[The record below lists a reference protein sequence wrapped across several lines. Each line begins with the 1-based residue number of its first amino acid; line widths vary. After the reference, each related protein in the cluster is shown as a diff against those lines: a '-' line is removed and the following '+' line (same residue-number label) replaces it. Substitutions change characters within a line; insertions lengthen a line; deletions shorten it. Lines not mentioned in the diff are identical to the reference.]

1 MRALS
6 PARTGTDLDDAGSPV
21 RIGAGAALL
30 VVPGIGADALNPTP
44 LMPGAGKDL
53 LDGLPEAERT
63 VADREVGR
71 DLESTSLD
79 VDQELAPPRC

>member
-1 MRALS
+1 M
-6 PARTGTDLDDAGSPV
+6 
-21 RIGAGAALL
+21 
-30 VVPGIGADALNPTP
+30 NPTP